1 MSQYGGRKVNCSSN
15 SLCGAIQRISRN
27 QGRYFWFYFTE
38 TGASEKCKLKYWP
51 GLHSEEI
58 YIFFLELFVKK
69 AFSSFW
75 NFITAK

>member
-1 MSQYGGRKVNCSSN
+1 MSQYEGRKVNCTSN

-27 QGRYFWFYFTE
+27 QGTYFLGFFTE

-58 YIFFLELFVKK
+58 YIFFLKLLV
-69 AFSSFW
+69 
-75 NFITAK
+75 